1 MNKNILLAVA
11 VILIGVGIFKPNITN
26 LLSKPNNVVVDH
38 IVVITPPADPKAK
51 ELCAK
56 VTESLSSSSSYTKTS
71 DAKKLSSLYMDI
83 AALIDLDGENQIVKN
98 TNEIR
103 QINSISGVLLQL
115 DIKGKYPNLAESAK
129 SVVVYFV
136 GDDDILLTPETR
148 SKASEGFR
156 ALSWACNEATK

>member
-1 MNKNILLAVA
+1 MNKNILLALA
-11 VILIGVGIFKPNITN
+11 VILIGVGVFKPDITN
-26 LLSKPNNVVVDH
+26 LLSKPNNVVVDN
-38 IVVITPPADPKAK
+38 IIVITPPSDAKAK
-51 ELCAK
+51 EICTK
-56 VTESLSSSSSYTKTS
+56 VTESFSGSSTRVK
-71 DAKKLSSLYMDI
+71 DAKRLSSLYMDI
-83 AALIDLDGENQIVKN
+83 ATLIDLDGENQVVKN

-115 DIKGKYPNLAESAK
+115 DIKGKYPNLAENAK
-129 SVVVYFV
+129 SLVVYFV